1 MQAIALSSHTLTC
14 FFCDYLTIALLVII
28 DFEGNTSQKD
38 TSPMLIFNSVYKEV
52 PGNQTNAPV

>member
-1 MQAIALSSHTLTC
+1 MI
-14 FFCDYLTIALLVII
+14 ILLLLCLHVII

-38 TSPMLIFNSVYKEV
+38 TSPRLIFNTVYKEV